1 MGGGG
6 RLRNVAGVFT
16 RGLPAAEVRKR
27 LPVLVGSLCLLG
39 FAVAL
44 TVRADLGLGPWDVLH
59 QGVSDRI
66 GVPIGTVG
74 ILVGLLVLLAWIPL
88 KERPG
93 LGTVLNVLL
102 IGASIDV
109 SLLLL
114 PHDPSTPLRWA
125 ELVVGVLLFGPG
137 VALYL
142 GCGLGPGPRDG
153 IMTAIVARGWSIR
166 LVRTLMELT
175 VLVVGFL
182 LGGTVGIGTVLF
194 ALTLGPNIHWSTERL
209 AARWPVE
216 PVPATAG
223 D

>member
-1 MGGGG
+1 
-6 RLRNVAGVFT
+6 
-16 RGLPAAEVRKR
+16 
-27 LPVLVGSLCLLG
+27 
-39 FAVAL
+39 
-44 TVRADLGLGPWDVLH
+44 
-59 QGVSDRI
+59 VSDRI
-66 GVPIGTVG
+66 DVPIGTVG
-74 ILVGLLVLLAWIPL
+74 IGVGLLVLLAWIPL

-109 SLLLL
+109 CLWLL
-114 PHDPSTPLRWA
+114 PEDPSTPLRWA
-125 ELVVGVLLFGPG
+125 ELLAGVFLFGPG

-175 VLVVGFL
+175 VLVIGYL

-194 ALTLGPNIHWSTERL
+194 AITLGPNIHWFTERIE
-209 AARWPVE
+209 ARRPVI
-216 PVPATAG
+216 ATAG

>member
-1 MGGGG
+1 M
-6 RLRNVAGVFT
+6 FT
-16 RGLPAAEVRKR
+16 RGLPAAEVRRR

-66 GVPIGTVG
+66 DVPIGTVG
-74 ILVGLLVLLAWIPL
+74 IGVGLLVLLAWIPL

-93 LGTVLNVLL
+93 LGTVLNVVL
-102 IGASIDV
+102 IGASIDAC
-109 SLLLL
+109 LWLL
-114 PHDPSTPLRWA
+114 PDDPSTPLRWV
-125 ELVVGVLLFGPG
+125 ELLSGVFLFGPG

-175 VLVVGFL
+175 VLVIGYL

-194 ALTLGPNIHWSTERL
+194 AITLGPNIHWFTDRL
-209 AARWPVE
+209 ASRWPAE
-216 PVPATAG
+216 PVLATAG

>member
-1 MGGGG
+1 M
-6 RLRNVAGVFT
+6 FT
-16 RGLPAAEVRKR
+16 RGLPATEVRRR

-59 QGVSDRI
+59 QGVSNRLDM
-66 GVPIGTVG
+66 PIGTVG
-74 ILVGLLVLLAWIPL
+74 ILVGLVVLLAWIPL

-102 IGASIDV
+102 IGASIDG
-109 SLLLL
+109 SLWLL
-114 PHDPSTPLRWA
+114 PDGPSTPLRWV
-125 ELVVGVLLFGPG
+125 ELVLGVFLFGPG

-142 GCGLGPGPRDG
+142 SCGLGPGPRDG

-166 LVRTLMELT
+166 LVRTLMELA
-175 VLVVGFL
+175 VLAVGFL
-182 LGGTVGIGTVLF
+182 LGGTVGVGTVLF
-194 ALTLGPNIHWSTERL
+194 ALTLGPNIHWFTDRL
-209 AARWPVE
+209 ATRWPAPV
-216 PVPATAG
+216 VPATAG

>member
-1 MGGGG
+1 M
-6 RLRNVAGVFT
+6 FF
-16 RGLPAAEVRKR
+16 RGLPAAEVRRR

-66 GVPIGTVG
+66 DVPIGTVG
-74 ILVGLLVLLAWIPL
+74 IGIGVLVLLAWIPL

-102 IGASIDV
+102 IGVSIDV
-109 SLLLL
+109 CLWLL
-114 PHDPSTPLRWA
+114 PEDPSTPLRWA
-125 ELVVGVLLFGPG
+125 ELLAGVFLFGPG

-142 GCGLGPGPRDG
+142 GCGLGAGPRDG
-153 IMTAIVARGWSIR
+153 IMTAIVARGWSLR
-166 LVRTLMELT
+166 LVRTLMELV
-175 VLVVGFL
+175 VLVVGYL

-194 ALTLGPNIHWSTERL
+194 AITLGPNIHWFTDRL
-209 AARWPVE
+209 ATRWPTE
-216 PVPATAG
+216 PVLATAG

>member
-1 MGGGG
+1 M
-6 RLRNVAGVFT
+6 FT
-16 RGLPAAEVRKR
+16 RGLPAAEVRRR

-59 QGVSDRI
+59 QGISDRI
-66 GVPIGTVG
+66 DVPIGTVG
-74 ILVGLLVLLAWIPL
+74 IGVGLIVLLAWIPL

-109 SLLLL
+109 CLWLL
-114 PHDPSTPLRWA
+114 PDDPSEPLRWV
-125 ELVVGVLLFGPG
+125 ELLLGVLLFGPG

-142 GCGLGPGPRDG
+142 GCGLGAGPRDG
-153 IMTAIVARGWSIR
+153 IMTAIVAKGPSIR
-166 LVRTLMELT
+166 IVRTLMELT
-175 VLVVGFL
+175 VLVVGYF

-194 ALTLGPNIHWSTERL
+194 AFTLGPNIHWCTDHLST
-209 AARWPVE
+209 RWPTRPE
-216 PVPATAG
+216 PILATAG